1 MIDYKI
7 DPVRGFDKELL
18 LLQDGYVARP
28 VSLSKATIPGL
39 TPDDAGHYVIPQGT
53 FLYGA
58 NGNSLL
64 TDPQQEAVAVIPTV
78 TKATV
83 TLNSII
89 VFTATDEG
97 ALTYTVE
104 FTSNSSGADPLTVA
118 VDASHNLTVNLE
130 TDASGTIV
138 STYDDVVR
146 AVNNDIVA
154 NTYFVAS
161 IASGQDGTTVAQD
174 EAATPLANGGATTVS
189 SDIDGVLYHSVI
201 VDDGEQTGAM
211 IIHGYIDA
219 DKMPDG
225 MPGAAVKAKLP
236 HIVFARKD

>member
-1 MIDYKI
+1 MIDYKVN
-7 DPVRGFDKELL
+7 PVKGFEDTILL
-18 LLQDGYVARP
+18 VGEGYVARP
-28 VSLSKATIPGL
+28 VTVSKNTIPGL
-39 TPDDAGHYVIPQGT
+39 TPDADGHYVIPQGT

-97 ALTYTVE
+97 ALTYTIE
-104 FTSNSSGADPLTVA
+104 FISNPAGADPLTVA

-161 IASGQDGTTVAQD
+161 IDTGADGTTVAQD
-174 EAATPLANGGATTVS
+174 ESPTPLANGGATTVS
-189 SDIDGVLYHSVI
+189 SDIDGVLHHSVI
-201 VDDGEQTGAM
+201 VDDGEKTGAM
-211 IIHGYIDA
+211 IIHGYIDV

>member
-1 MIDYKI
+1 MIDFSYK
-7 DPVRGFDKELL
+7 PVKGFDKELL
-18 LLQDGYVARP
+18 LVGEGFVSRP
-28 VSLSKATIPGL
+28 VTLSKNTIPGL
-39 TPDDAGHYVIPQGT
+39 TPDDDGHYVIPQGT

-64 TDPQQEAVAVIPTV
+64 VDPQQEAVAVIPTV

-89 VFTATDEG
+89 TFTATDEG
-97 ALTYTVE
+97 NVTYTVG
-104 FTSNSSGADPLTVA
+104 FTSNSTGADPLTVT

-130 TDASGTIV
+130 TDSSGTV
-138 STYDDVVR
+138 LSTYDDVVK

-154 NTYFVAS
+154 NTYFKAS
-161 IASGQDGTTVAQD
+161 IASGADGTTVAQD
-174 EAATPLANGGATTVS
+174 ETDTPLAGGGNTTVS
-189 SDIDGVLYHSVI
+189 SDIDGILYHSTI
-201 VDDGEQTGAM
+201 VDDGEATAAM

-225 MPGAAVKAKLP
+225 MPGSAVKAKLP
-236 HIVFARKD
+236 HIVFGRKD

>member
-7 DPVRGFDKELL
+7 DPVKGFDKELL

-28 VSLSKATIPGL
+28 VTLSKSTIAGL

-104 FTSNSSGADPLTVA
+104 FTSNSSGSGPLTVA
-118 VDASHNLTVNLE
+118 VDASHNLTVTLE
-130 TDASGTIV
+130 TDASGTIL
-138 STYDDVVR
+138 STYDDVVT

-161 IASGQDGTTVAQD
+161 IDTGADGTTVAQD
-174 EAATPLANGGATTVS
+174 ESPTPLAGGGATTVS
-189 SDIDGVLYHSVI
+189 SDIDGVLYHSVV

>member
-7 DPVRGFDKELL
+7 DPVKGFDKELL
-18 LLQDGYVARP
+18 LVQSGYVARP
-28 VSLSKATIPGL
+28 VSLSKSTIAGL

-104 FTSNSSGADPLTVA
+104 FTSNSSGSGPLTVA
-118 VDASHNLTVNLE
+118 VDASHNLTVTLE
-130 TDASGTIV
+130 TDASGTIL
-138 STYDDVVR
+138 STYDDVVT

-161 IASGQDGTTVAQD
+161 IDTGADGTTVAQD
-174 EAATPLANGGATTVS
+174 ESPTPLAGGGATTVS
-189 SDIDGVLYHSVI
+189 SDIDGVLYHSVV

>member
-7 DPVRGFDKELL
+7 DPVKGFDKELL

-28 VSLSKATIPGL
+28 VTLSKSTIAGL

-97 ALTYTVE
+97 ALTYTIE
-104 FTSNSSGADPLTVA
+104 FTSNSSGSGPLTVA
-118 VDASHNLTVNLE
+118 VDASHNLTVTLE
-130 TDASGTIV
+130 TDASGTIL
-138 STYDDVVR
+138 STYDDVVT

-161 IASGQDGTTVAQD
+161 IDTGADGTTVAQD
-174 EAATPLANGGATTVS
+174 EAATPLAGGGATTVS
-189 SDIDGVLYHSVI
+189 SDIDGVLHHSVI
-201 VDDGEQTGAM
+201 VDDGEKSAAM

>member
-1 MIDYKI
+1 MINYGVKPI
-7 DPVRGFDKELL
+7 KGFEDTLL
-18 LLQDGYVARP
+18 LVGEGYVARP
-28 VSLSKATIPGL
+28 ITLSKNTIAGL
-39 TPDDAGHYVIPQGT
+39 TPDEDGHYVIPQGT

-64 TDPQQEAVAVIPTV
+64 VDPQQEAVAVIPTV

-89 VFTATDEG
+89 TFTATNEG
-97 ALTYTVE
+97 NLTYTVG
-104 FTSNSSGADPLTVA
+104 FTSNSTGADPLTVA

-130 TDASGTIV
+130 TDSSGTIL
-138 STYDDVVR
+138 STYDDVVK

-154 NTYFVAS
+154 NTYFKAS
-161 IASGQDGTTVAQD
+161 IASGADGTTVAQD
-174 EAATPLANGGATTVS
+174 ETDTPLAGGGATTVA
-189 SDIDGVLYHSVI
+189 SDIDGILHHSVV
-201 VDDGEQTGAM
+201 VDDGEATGAM

-219 DKMPDG
+219 DKMPGG

-236 HIVFARKD
+236 HIVFGRKD

>member
-7 DPVRGFDKELL
+7 DPVKGFDKELL

-28 VSLSKATIPGL
+28 VTLSKNTISGL
-39 TPDDAGHYVIPQGT
+39 VPDDAGHYVIPQGT

-64 TDPQQEAVAVIPTV
+64 VDPQQEAVAVIPTV

-83 TLNSII
+83 TINSIL
-89 VFTATDEG
+89 VLTATDEG
-97 ALTYTVE
+97 NVTYTTTL
-104 FTSNSSGADPLTVA
+104 TSNSAGADSLSVTV
-118 VDASHNLTVNLE
+118 DSSHNMTVNLE
-130 TDASGTIV
+130 TDASGTII
-138 STYDDVVR
+138 STYDDVVD
-146 AVNNDIVA
+146 AINNDIVA

-161 IASGQDGTTVAQD
+161 IATGADGSTVAQD
-174 EAATPLANGGATTVS
+174 ESATALANGGATTVS
-189 SDIDGVLYHSVI
+189 SDIDGVLYHSVV

-219 DKMPDG
+219 DKMPGG